1 MLASPS
7 PTSSTPT
14 SNLASAPQNS
24 IISEPALPAN
34 FTMLDLEILHHW
46 TARSVESFVDFDT
59 CIELFKV
66 TVVEM
71 GFEFPFLMHEILA
84 LTAIHMSIVKPQKA
98 AIYRLAS
105 DTHLAT
111 ALSLF
116 QPEITNLSLLNCHAC
131 WAFSTMVFTHA
142 WASQE
147 PTKPSTLFFAP
158 PVNILDDS
166 DTVHV
171 HWVKLHRGSHFM
183 LRDLFPSLKDGPL
196 EPLFAPWKGMDQKY
210 PYPLAATEE
219 GPLTDLLNAWLT
231 SQLSPADKDSKY

>member
-1 MLASPS
+1 M
-7 PTSSTPT
+7 
-14 SNLASAPQNS
+14 
-24 IISEPALPAN
+24 SEPALPAN

-46 TARSVESFVDFDT
+46 TTRSVESFVDFDT
-59 CIELFKV
+59 CVELFRV

-71 GFEFPFLMHEILA
+71 GCKFPFLMHEILA
-84 LTAIHMSIVKPQKA
+84 LTALHMSRVKPHKA
-98 AIYRLAS
+98 AVYRLAS

-116 QPEITNLSLLNCHAC
+116 NPEITNLSLSNCHAC

-158 PVNILDDS
+158 PVNILEDS
-166 DTVHV
+166 DAVHV
-171 HWVKLHRGSHFM
+171 QWVKLHRGSHFM

-196 EPLFAPWKGMDQKY
+196 EPLFAPWKGMDNTY
-210 PYPLAATEE
+210 PCPLAPDEE
-219 GPLTDLLNAWLT
+219 GPLNELFHAWHP
-231 SQLSPADKDSKY
+231 SQLSPVDKDSELKVIYSMTLDDPKHPISTSES